1 MTVSFLGNRHGIV
14 EEFSLGALHV
24 LGLYGLFGTL
34 RYDVEG
40 TDGESLWKRREI
52 LSTFGNPGEVGWV
65 FAVQRVC
72 PWILHYLC
80 FLV

>member
-1 MTVSFLGNRHGIV
+1 M
-14 EEFSLGALHV
+14 

-52 LSTFGNPGEVGWV
+52 LSRFGNPGEVGLGFRRAKSLSLDPTLLV
-65 FAVQRVC
+65 LPGLATAK
-72 PWILHYLC
+72 LHN
-80 FLV
+80 FTFSIKNI